1 MSSQSITN
9 KLIANIKQTSNSTIT
24 TINSEKV
31 ICIDSSKNAIGI
43 NTLNP
48 SHALTISGNID
59 NSFNAV
65 KAPYLYITNS
75 GEINE
80 LSTNFLFALD
90 ASINDL
96 SSTNADFTFINGIN
110 ADITNLDVSNI
121 TIKSNFLQVET
132 ISCDDLSVINLDVS
146 IINCNTK
153 GIFNDLSI
161 NGTLNAPEGFKL
173 ENADLSNISVDVSGD
188 ISFLICNTI
197 SAENISCGFLDVA
210 QKLDVSFID
219 TNSMFI
225 LNDLSINRHLS
236 VNGKAFFTTISAN
249 DIQIGLSGLTEFVEN
264 TTQNLFSGDNNE
276 ETVTFGTVNINNKL
290 NMIGST
296 TEINLIQ
303 NTKIIQGDLRPTSL
317 RIPTAPGPNQDS
329 ENYIYFDTT
338 NTLYIGD
345 ISFGIKNN
353 ILYFNCD
360 NDISGQRPEDFS
372 FNKAENKYNI
382 LNYNNLIIEKPAT
395 LTQTKYGNYSDFK
408 FIPLKFDESSPKFST
423 DSNKS
428 YLEITTDNVNFELY
442 ANVSLKFYNK
452 IPNDVELNNY
462 IFGVCDISNSD
473 HLYTSIQNSIM
484 VFDNS
489 FNYANSSINYYGKFN
504 NNTNYPRLQFF
515 VGSVKD
521 NSFIYIDSLSVTIKF

>member
-43 NTLNP
+43 NTLKP
-48 SHALTISGNID
+48 SHALTISGNSD
-59 NSFNAV
+59 NTFNAV

-80 LSTNFLFALD
+80 LSTNFLLIND

-96 SSTNADFTFINGIN
+96 SSTNADFTSINGIN
-110 ADITNLDVSNI
+110 ADISNLDVSNI
-121 TIKSNFLQVET
+121 TIKSNFLHVET

-146 IINCNTK
+146 IINCNTE
-153 GIFNDLSI
+153 GIFNVLKVTEI
-161 NGTLNAPEGFKL
+161 LNAPSTFTL
-173 ENADLSNISVDVSGD
+173 PNADLSTISVDVSGD

-210 QKLDVSFID
+210 QKLDVSFIN
-219 TNSMFI
+219 TNSMVI
-225 LNDLSINRHLS
+225 QDDLS

-249 DIQIGLSGLTEFVEN
+249 DIQIGLSGLTEFIEN
-264 TTQNLFSGDNNE
+264 TTKDLYSGDND
-276 ETVTFGTVNINNKL
+276 ETVTFSTVIINDNL
-290 NMIGST
+290 NMISST
-296 TEINLIQ
+296 AEISLGDE
-303 NTKIIQGDLRPTSL
+303 TKIRRGDFKPTTL
-317 RIPTAPGPNQDS
+317 RIPDSAAENQDNENFIFFDNTKNLHIGS
-329 ENYIYFDTT
+329 ESIPF
-338 NTLYIGD
+338 
-345 ISFGIKNN
+345 SNN
-353 ILYFNCD
+353 ILYLNCN

-395 LTQTKYGNYSDFK
+395 LTETKYSNYSDFK
-408 FIPLKFDESSPKFST
+408 FIPLNFDETLAKFST
-423 DSNKS
+423 DSSKS
-428 YLEITTDNVNFELY
+428 YLQITTNNVPFELY

-452 IPNDVELNNY
+452 IPNDVEVNNY
-462 IFGVCDISNSD
+462 IFGVCDISNGD
-473 HLYTSIQNSIM
+473 KLYTSIQNSIM

-489 FNYANSSINYYGKFN
+489 FNYANSSLIFYGGFGN
-504 NNTNYPRLQFF
+504 NNNNPRLQFF

>member
-43 NTLNP
+43 NTLKP
-48 SHALTISGNID
+48 SHALTISGNSD
-59 NSFNAV
+59 NTFNAV

-80 LSTNFLFALD
+80 LSTNFLLIND

-96 SSTNADFTFINGIN
+96 SSTNADFTSINGIN
-110 ADITNLDVSNI
+110 ADISNLDVSNI
-121 TIKSNFLQVET
+121 TIKSNFLHVET
-132 ISCDDLSVINLDVS
+132 ISCDDLSVINLDVN

-153 GIFNDLSI
+153 GIFNDLSV
-161 NGTLNAPEGFKL
+161 NGIFNAPEGFTL
-173 ENADLSNISVDVSGD
+173 PNADLSNISVDVSGN

-219 TNSMFI
+219 TNSI
-225 LNDLSINRHLS
+225 VIQDDLS
-236 VNGKAFFTTISAN
+236 VNSKAFFTTISAN

-264 TTQNLFSGDNNE
+264 TTKDLFSDGDND
-276 ETVTFGTVNINNKL
+276 VTFRTVNINNNL
-290 NMIGST
+290 NMTST
-296 TEINLIQ
+296 SGIINLIQ

-317 RIPTAPGPNQDS
+317 RIPNVPGPNTS

-338 NTLYIGD
+338 INTLYIGSEF
-345 ISFGIKNN
+345 IPFTNN
-353 ILYFNCD
+353 FLYINCD
-360 NDISGQRPEDFS
+360 NNISGQRPEDFS

-395 LTQTKYGNYSDFK
+395 LTQTKYSNYSDFK

-423 DSNKS
+423 DSSKS
-428 YLEITTDNVNFELY
+428 YLQINTNTDVYFELY

>member
-43 NTLNP
+43 NTLKP
-48 SHALTISGNID
+48 SHALTISGNSD
-59 NSFNAV
+59 NTFNAV

-80 LSTNFLFALD
+80 LSTNFLLIND

-96 SSTNADFTFINGIN
+96 SSTNADFTSINGIN
-110 ADITNLDVSNI
+110 ADISNLDVSNI

-146 IINCNTK
+146 IINCNTE
-153 GIFNDLSI
+153 GTFNILTV
-161 NGTLNAPEGFKL
+161 NGTLNAPEGFTL
-173 ENADLSNISVDVSGD
+173 PNADLSNISVDVSGN

-219 TNSMFI
+219 TNYMVI
-225 LNDLSINRHLS
+225 QDDLS

-249 DIQIGLSGLTEFVEN
+249 DIQIGLSGLTEFIEN
-264 TTQNLFSGDNNE
+264 TTKDLYSGDND
-276 ETVTFGTVNINNKL
+276 ETATFGTVNINNNL
-290 NMIGST
+290 NMISST
-296 TEINLIQ
+296 AEITLGD
-303 NTKIIQGDLRPTSL
+303 NTKIIEGDLRPTSL
-317 RIPTAPGPNQDS
+317 RIPSVPGPNRS
-329 ENYIYFDTT
+329 ENYIYFD
-338 NTLYIGD
+338 NTKNLYIGD
-345 ISFGIKNN
+345 EFIPFSNN
-353 ILYFNCD
+353 ILYLKCD

-395 LTQTKYGNYSDFK
+395 LTQTKYSNYSDFK

-428 YLEITTDNVNFELY
+428 YLEITTNNVNFELY